1 MYQKLNVSKSLGL
14 SWPDNAREVML
25 MQLHN
30 RREATGFSTI
40 YHQIENNI
48 HTVNYDELLQY
59 LYPKENVDILIRR
72 LKHDQSIDEI
82 AAAFG
87 VNRSIIYNKYR
98 QSIGLLYNL
107 VATYSP
113 SVIDIY
119 RRNRFASE
127 YPGNMLDRF
136 ADAVYNASLV
146 LHEIDS
152 DVPVLSIT
160 TKTLIANKDLF
171 MKIFNSLPDRVRG
184 ILKMKYEKGA
194 TIKELNQ
201 AFPSSRKIDAQYIYD
216 LILNWAFVYV
226 GLYSKQSV
234 WMLYMNQWVR
244 TWIIKRKL
252 FDAVDFM
259 LYISER
265 TNIDRPSDDII
276 QNMKDVFARSVV
288 LEDLRDEI
296 RRNLL

>member
-14 SWPDNAREVML
+14 SWPDNVKEIML

-30 RREATGFSTI
+30 RREATGLLN
-40 YHQIENNI
+40 YQIEDRINSI
-48 HTVNYDELLQY
+48 DYDELLQY

-216 LILNWAFVYV
+216 LILNWAFVYA

-244 TWIIKRKL
+244 TWMIKRKL

-276 QNMKDVFARSVV
+276 QNMKDVFARSVM